1 MSGQV
6 ILLLVAG
13 LALLVVGA
21 EVLVRGAA
29 RLAAAAGISSLV
41 IGLTVV
47 AYGTSAPEMSVSLL
61 ATLGGQPDIAIG
73 NVVGSNIFNVLVI
86 LGLSAIAAPLT
97 VSKQLVRLDVP
108 VMIGVSLLAW
118 FMAAN
123 GVIGRGEG
131 VLLLVVSVGY
141 TLMLLRVG
149 RTEAV
154 EAETTQTTSAGGR
167 ATLVSI
173 ALVAVGLALLVI
185 GSRWLVSSATAIARD
200 FGISELVIGLTIVAA
215 GTSLPELATSVL
227 ATIRG
232 ERDIAVG
239 NAVGSNIFNIV
250 AILGV
255 SAVVGGGIPIS
266 EAVLRFDL
274 PVMTAVAVACLP
286 VFFTGWTIARWEGA
300 VFLGYYVAYSIYLAL
315 HASDHVLLDEF
326 GMAVLLFVLPITI
339 LTLVLSVYRSRRAS
353 RPNGS
358 AAEP

>member
-29 RLAAAAGISSLV
+29 RLASAAGISSLV

-61 ATLGGQPDIAIG
+61 ATLGDQPDIAIG
-73 NVVGSNIFNVLVI
+73 NVVGSNIFNVLLI
-86 LGLSAIAAPLT
+86 LGVSAVVAPLT
-97 VSKQLVRLDVP
+97 VSRQLVRLDVP

-118 FMAAN
+118 LMAAN

-131 VLLLVVSVGY
+131 MLLVAGSVGY

-149 RTEAV
+149 RTEPA
-154 EAETTQTTSAGGR
+154 AADSAPAGGR
-167 ATLVSI
+167 ATFISI
-173 ALVAVGLALLVI
+173 ALVAIGLALLVL
-185 GSRWLVSSATAIARD
+185 GSRLLVTSATAIARD

-215 GTSLPELATSVL
+215 GTSLPELATSIL

-239 NAVGSNIFNIV
+239 NVVGSNIFNIL

-255 SAVVGGGIPIS
+255 SAVVGDGIPIS
-266 EAVLRFDL
+266 EAAQRFDL
-274 PVMTAVAVACLP
+274 PIMTAVAVACLP
-286 VFFTGWTIARWEGA
+286 IFFTGWTIARWEGA
-300 VFLGYYVAYSIYLAL
+300 VFLMYYAAYSIYLAL
-315 HASDHVLLDEF
+315 HASDHALLDEF
-326 GMAVLLFVLPITI
+326 GVAVLLFVLPITV
-339 LTLVLSVYRSRRAS
+339 LALVVSVYRSRQTS
-353 RPNGS
+353 RPNSGS
-358 AAEP
+358 ADP

>member
-86 LGLSAIAAPLT
+86 LGLSAVAAPLT
-97 VSKQLVRLDVP
+97 VSRQLVRLDVP
-108 VMIGVSLLAW
+108 VMIGVSLLVCL
-118 FMAAN
+118 MAAN

-131 VLLLVVSVGY
+131 LVLLAASVGY

-149 RTEAV
+149 RTEPV
-154 EAETTQTTSAGGR
+154 EAETTPSGGR
-167 ATLVSI
+167 TTLVSI
-173 ALVAVGLALLVI
+173 ALVAVGLALLVL

-300 VFLGYYVAYSIYLAL
+300 VFLGYYAAYSIYLAL

-339 LTLVLSVYRSRRAS
+339 LTLVLSVHRSR
-353 RPNGS
+353 
-358 AAEP
+358 